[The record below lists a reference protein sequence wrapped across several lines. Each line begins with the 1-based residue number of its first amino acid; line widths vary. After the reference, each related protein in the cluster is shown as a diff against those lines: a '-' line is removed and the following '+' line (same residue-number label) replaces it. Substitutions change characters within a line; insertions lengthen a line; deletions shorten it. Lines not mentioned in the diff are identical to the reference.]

1 VRIALNAVKGEPM
14 MPTGRSTR
22 SRSRSALLV
31 TVIALGTLLAACGD
45 NDVDTEATQDT
56 VENAT
61 SDARQEAEKAF
72 ATLRTEAER
81 LVDQFQ
87 TRNAPEA
94 KQRLLDECR
103 DALER
108 LRRADSNQV
117 GRVESLCDR
126 IRDTDPSNA
135 SLWREV
141 RDEITKLRES

>member
-1 VRIALNAVKGEPM
+1 M
-14 MPTGRSTR
+14 MPTGRPTR
-22 SRSRSALLV
+22 SRSRSALAV
-31 TVIALGTLLAACGD
+31 AVIALGTLLAACGD

-61 SDARQEAEKAF
+61 SDAREEAEKAF

-117 GRVESLCDR
+117 GRVESLCNR

-141 RDEITKLRES
+141 RDEIAKLREG

>member
-1 VRIALNAVKGEPM
+1 M
-14 MPTGRSTR
+14 TTTGRSTR
-22 SRSRSALLV
+22 SRSRSALVL
-31 TVIALGTLLAACGD
+31 TAIALGTLFAACGD

-61 SDARQEAEKAF
+61 RDARQEADNAV

-94 KQRLLDECR
+94 KQRLLDQCR
-103 DALER
+103 EVLER
-108 LRRADSNQV
+108 LRKANSDQV
-117 GRVESLCDR
+117 GRVQSLCDR

-135 SLWREV
+135 SSWREV
-141 RDEITKLRES
+141 RDEIAKLRQN

>member
-1 VRIALNAVKGEPM
+1 M

-22 SRSRSALLV
+22 SRTRSALVLIA
-31 TVIALGTLLAACGD
+31 IALGTLLAACGD

-56 VENAT
+56 VEEAT
-61 SDARQEAEKAF
+61 RDARQEAENAF

-94 KQRLLDECR
+94 KQRLLDQCR

-108 LRRADSNQV
+108 LRRANSDQV
-117 GRVESLCDR
+117 GRVESLCNR

-135 SLWREV
+135 SVWREV
-141 RDEITKLRES
+141 RDEITKLRQS

>member
-1 VRIALNAVKGEPM
+1 M
-14 MPTGRSTR
+14 MRTGRSTP
-22 SRSRSALLV
+22 SRSRRALVVV
-31 TVIALGTLLAACGD
+31 TIALGTLFAACGD

-61 SDARQEAEKAF
+61 SDAREEAEDAF

-81 LVDQFQ
+81 LVDEFQ

-94 KQRLLDECR
+94 KERLLEECR
-103 DALER
+103 NALER
-108 LRRADSNQV
+108 LRQADSDQV

-126 IRDTDPSNA
+126 IRDTDPSNE

-141 RDEITKLRES
+141 RDEITRLRES